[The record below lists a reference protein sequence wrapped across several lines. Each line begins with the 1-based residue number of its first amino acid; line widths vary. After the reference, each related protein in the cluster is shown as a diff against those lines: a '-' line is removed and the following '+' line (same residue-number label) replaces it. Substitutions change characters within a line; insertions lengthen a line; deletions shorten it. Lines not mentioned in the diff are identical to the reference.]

1 MSLESIFG
9 QSVDEQNQDIRFFAP
24 EILLIILLLALIIIF
39 ILGAI
44 NSYWRFSSQHSPE
57 IEQTM
62 TAQPPRLV
70 LNTANSAIPVIQVPP
85 PAIPTASKPL
95 KPVTKSSSST
105 NSSPSLYDKLYQD
118 LKTEFQ
124 TDFSLWQAEI
134 DPTTLTIRFLKPQIL
149 FDIGEVGL
157 NDHYQSVLADFFPR
171 YLNIL
176 KKYQT
181 AIQALQIEGH
191 TSAEWRGTD
200 SENKAYLRNM
210 VLSQKRTFAVLEYCF
225 WLPAIEADRQWL
237 RQILITNGLS
247 SSQPIFKEGF
257 EQIELSRRVEFS
269 ILVNN
274 E

>member
-44 NSYWRFSSQHSPE
+44 NSYWRFSSQHSPV

-62 TAQPPRLV
+62 TAQPSRLV
-70 LNTANSAIPVIQVPP
+70 LNTVNSAISVVQLPL
-85 PAIPTASKPL
+85 PAIPTALKPL
-95 KPVTKSSSST
+95 KPVAK
-105 NSSPSLYDKLYQD
+105 SPSLYDKLYQD
-118 LKTEFQ
+118 LKTEFE

-134 DPTTLTIRFLKPQIL
+134 DPTTLTIRFLKLQIL
-149 FDIGEVGL
+149 FDVGEVGL
-157 NDHYQSVLADFFPR
+157 NNHYQSVLADFFPR
-171 YLNIL
+171 YLKIL
-176 KKYQT
+176 KKYQM
-181 AIQALQIEGH
+181 AIKALQIEGH

-247 SSQPIFKEGF
+247 SSQPIFKEGY

-269 ILVNN
+269 ISFNGEWLIKNG